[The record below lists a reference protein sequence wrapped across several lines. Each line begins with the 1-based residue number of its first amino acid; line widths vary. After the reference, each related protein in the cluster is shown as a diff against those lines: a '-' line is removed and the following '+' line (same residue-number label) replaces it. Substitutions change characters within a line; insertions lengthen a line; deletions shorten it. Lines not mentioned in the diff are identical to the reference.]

1 MTDLIE
7 NKARQL
13 EHDAKN
19 LEDEDDTSVQVPQ
32 SKDIATTK
40 TSAKKPAN
48 YNEDKN
54 DKSGPGINSRLVY
67 FSLGIF
73 WLNWSPII
81 PLVYIISYFSQEAA
95 EKTKRR

>member
-19 LEDEDDTSVQVPQ
+19 LEDEDDSSVQIPQ

-40 TSAKKPAN
+40 ASAKKPAN
-48 YNEDKN
+48 YNDDKN
-54 DKSGPGINSRLVY
+54 DKSGPGKVISCVY
-67 FSLGIF
+67 VRTQF
-73 WLNWSPII
+73 N
-81 PLVYIISYFSQEAA
+81 
-95 EKTKRR
+95 EK

>member
-19 LEDEDDTSVQVPQ
+19 LEDEDDNLAQPQ
-32 SKDIATTK
+32 PKETTTVK

-48 YNEDKN
+48 PSEDKYE
-54 DKSGPGINSRLVY
+54 KGGPGTYVSTICHVLYERQY
-67 FSLGIF
+67 
-73 WLNWSPII
+73 LN
-81 PLVYIISYFSQEAA
+81 LL
-95 EKTKRR
+95 

>member
-19 LEDEDDTSVQVPQ
+19 LEDEDETSVQIPP
-32 SKDIATTK
+32 SKEISATK

-54 DKSGPGINSRLVY
+54 DKSGPGNFFR
-67 FSLGIF
+67 
-73 WLNWSPII
+73 
-81 PLVYIISYFSQEAA
+81 
-95 EKTKRR
+95 

>member
-19 LEDEDDTSVQVPQ
+19 LEDEDDSSVQIPQ

-40 TSAKKPAN
+40 ASAKKPAN
-48 YNEDKN
+48 YNDDKN
-54 DKSGPGINSRLVY
+54 DKSGPGKILSRIYNRAITITFRCFFIVY
-67 FSLGIF
+67 YMNHIMF
-73 WLNWSPII
+73 
-81 PLVYIISYFSQEAA
+81 
-95 EKTKRR
+95 

>member
-73 WLNWSPII
+73 WLNWRKTE
-81 PLVYIISYFSQEAA
+81 PL
-95 EKTKRR
+95 